1 MFLKK
6 KKKDFPWEKIPLKK
20 SKQDVVWAYILA
32 IVDNAEIM
40 LKGDETNIE
49 GKLILPGI
57 CNLKEELDLLK
68 IKRNVPS
75 EVQKL

>member
-1 MFLKK
+1 M
-6 KKKDFPWEKIPLKK
+6 
-20 SKQDVVWAYILA
+20 WAYILA
-32 IVDNAEIM
+32 VVGNAEIM

-49 GKLILPGI
+49 GQLILPGI
-57 CNLKEELDLLK
+57 RNLKEELDLLK

>member
-1 MFLKK
+1 M
-6 KKKDFPWEKIPLKK
+6 
-20 SKQDVVWAYILA
+20 WAYILA
-32 IVDNAEIM
+32 IVGNAEIM